1 MSVGEVQQEDQ
12 DVKTEAGEQKTKQLR
27 PLRGG
32 QET

>member
-12 DVKTEAGEQKTKQLR
+12 DVKTEAGELKTKLR